1 MPEIDW
7 LTSVK
12 AGVEQRDVTME
23 SLLYAR
29 TIQLSSRTP
38 TPASAGATTTVAV
51 AQSVIAGIV
60 NANSGINDV
69 PFFDTGDLGF
79 GGGIKFWN
87 DNGDATYDATIAA
100 SGLTMDPYGP
110 NSNPGTNGTFQNYL
124 DTWSV
129 EEKTLAGYVQA
140 AFEFDNAFVPVSAL
154 AGCALLRHEH
164 ARPRDSTGCSKA
176 R

>member
-1 MPEIDW
+1 M
-7 LTSVK
+7 
-12 AGVEQRDVTME
+12 
-23 SLLYAR
+23 
-29 TIQLSSRTP
+29 
-38 TPASAGATTTVAV
+38 

-79 GGGIKFWN
+79 GGGIKYWN

-110 NSNPGTNGTFQNYL
+110 NANPSTNGTFQNYL

-129 EEKTLAGYVQA
+129 EEETLAGYLQA
-140 AFEFDNAFVPVSAL
+140 AFSFDNDVVPVSAL
-154 AGCALLRHEH
+154 VGVRYFDTNTLSR
-164 ARPRDSTGCSKA
+164 RDSTVSAPGRSGAGDHIPGGVAAPAATTTGCRPSTCA
-176 R
+176 STSATSSSAE